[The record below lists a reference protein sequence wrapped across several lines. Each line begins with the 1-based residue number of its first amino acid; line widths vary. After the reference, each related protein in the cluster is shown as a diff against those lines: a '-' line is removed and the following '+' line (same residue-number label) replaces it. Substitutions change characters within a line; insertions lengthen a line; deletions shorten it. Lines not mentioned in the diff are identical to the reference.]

1 MKRKHILPILLFAQ
15 IILVKTLALFPEFVE
30 NWYSKGLYT
39 KIAFVSRNV
48 FGNIPFSVG
57 DVIYYILIFLLLKW
71 IWNNRKGFWKNWKTN
86 GLTVLSWFS
95 IFYFFFHFLWGMNYY
110 RIPLHEK
117 LNIDKEYTLA
127 ELEAFTE
134 KMIAK
139 TNAIQLSIT
148 KNDTIAVHIPYSN
161 DEIFELAQNGY
172 KNLPK
177 ALNDFQYHYKST
189 KASLFSYPLSYMGFG
204 GYLNPF
210 TNEAQV
216 NILKPKYNAPLT
228 TSHEMAHQT
237 GIGSESECNFIGF
250 IAASKNKDLYFKYA
264 AYSFITRYCLHNLEM
279 MQEGKSEKFLKTI
292 NKGVLKNFDENEQFW
307 EKYHT
312 PIDTA
317 FEIFYD
323 NFLKANQQQDGLES
337 YSKFVG
343 LMIGYEKTGI
353 SDKGLD

>member
-1 MKRKHILPILLFAQ
+1 MKRKHILPILLFVQ
-15 IILVKTLALFPEFVE
+15 IILVKTLAFFPDFVE
-30 NWYSKGLYT
+30 KWYSKGLYT
-39 KIAFVSRNV
+39 KIAFVSRNL
-48 FGNIPFSVG
+48 FGSVPFSVG
-57 DVIYYILIFLLLKW
+57 DLIYYILIFLLLRW
-71 IWNNRKGFWKNWKTN
+71 IRNNKKGFWKNWKTN

-134 KMIAK
+134 KMITK
-139 TNAIQLSIT
+139 TNAIQFEIT

-172 KNLPK
+172 KNLPDE
-177 ALNDFQYHYKST
+177 LNDFEYHYKST

-228 TSHEMAHQT
+228 TTHEMAHQT

-250 IAASKNKDLYFKYA
+250 IAASKNDDLYFQYA
-264 AYSFITRYCLHNLEM
+264 AYTTIVRYCLSNLEKT
-279 MQEGKSEKFLKTI
+279 QEGSLEKFLKTI

-343 LMIGYEKTGI
+343 LMIGYERNYE
-353 SDKGLD
+353 L

>member
-1 MKRKHILPILLFAQ
+1 
-15 IILVKTLALFPEFVE
+15 
-30 NWYSKGLYT
+30 
-39 KIAFVSRNV
+39 
-48 FGNIPFSVG
+48 
-57 DVIYYILIFLLLKW
+57 
-71 IWNNRKGFWKNWKTN
+71 
-86 GLTVLSWFS
+86 
-95 IFYFFFHFLWGMNYY
+95 MNYY
-110 RIPLHEK
+110 RIPIHQK

-127 ELEAFTE
+127 ELEAFTG
-134 KMIAK
+134 KMITK

-148 KNDTIAVHIPYSN
+148 MNDSVAVVVPYS
-161 DEIFELAQNGY
+161 DAELFEMAQNGY
-172 KNLPK
+172 KNLPEE
-177 ALNDFQYHYKST
+177 LSDFQYNYKST

-216 NILKPKYNAPLT
+216 NILKPKYNSPLT
-228 TSHEMAHQT
+228 ICHEMAHQT

-250 IAASKNKDLYFKYA
+250 IAASKSEDLYFQYA

-279 MQEGKSEKFLKTI
+279 MQEGNSEKFLSTI

-307 EKYHT
+307 KKYHT

-323 NFLKANQQQDGLES
+323 SFLKVNQQQDGLES

-343 LMIGYEKTGI
+343 LMIGYEKVSI
-353 SDKGLD
+353 EQK

>member
-1 MKRKHILPILLFAQ
+1 MKRKHILPLLLVVQ

-30 NWYSKGLYT
+30 NWYSKGLYP

-57 DVIYYILIFLLLKW
+57 DVMYYILLFLLFRW

-110 RIPLHEK
+110 RIPLHQK
-117 LNIDKEYTLA
+117 LNINKEYTLA
-127 ELEAFTE
+127 ELEVFTQ
-134 KMIAK
+134 KMITK
-139 TNAIQLSIT
+139 TNAIQFEIT

-161 DEIFELAQNGY
+161 DELFELAQNGY
-172 KNLPK
+172 KNLPE

-228 TSHEMAHQT
+228 TTHEMAHQT

-250 IAASKNKDLYFKYA
+250 IAASKNEDVYFKYA
-264 AYSFITRYCLHNLEM
+264 AYSFIARYCLHNLEM

-353 SDKGLD
+353 SDTGLD

>member
-1 MKRKHILPILLFAQ
+1 MKRKHILPILLFIQ
-15 IILVKTLALFPEFVE
+15 IILVKTLAFFPEFVE
-30 NWYSKGLYT
+30 NWYSKGLYP
-39 KIAFVSRNV
+39 KIAFVSRNA
-48 FGNIPFSVG
+48 FGSFPFSIG
-57 DVIYYILIFLLLKW
+57 DIIYYILLFLLLRW
-71 IWNNRKGFWKNWKTN
+71 IWKNKNGFWKNWKNN
-86 GLTVLSWFS
+86 GLTILSWFS

-110 RIPLHEK
+110 RISMQERLK
-117 LNIDKEYTLA
+117 INKEYTLA

-139 TNAIQLSIT
+139 TNAVHLQIT
-148 KNDTIAVHIPYSN
+148 KNDSVAVLIPYSD

-172 KNLPK
+172 KKLPD
-177 ALNDFQYHYKST
+177 ALNNFQYHNKSI

-216 NILKPKYNAPLT
+216 NILKPKYNSPLT
-228 TSHEMAHQT
+228 TTHEMAHQI

-250 IAASKNKDLYFKYA
+250 IAASKNEDVYFQYA
-264 AYSFITRYCLHNLEM
+264 AYTFITRYCLHNLEM
-279 MQEGKSEKFLKTI
+279 MQEGKGKSYLESL

-307 EKYHT
+307 KKYHT
-312 PIDTA
+312 PIDTV

-323 NFLKANQQQDGLES
+323 NFLKANQQQEGLES

-343 LMIGYEKTGI
+343 LMIGYEKLEK
-353 SDKGLD
+353 SD

>member
-1 MKRKHILPILLFAQ
+1 LKRKYLLPILLVVQ
-15 IILVKTLALFPEFVE
+15 IILVKTLAFFSEFVE
-30 NWYSKGLYT
+30 EWYSKGLYL
-39 KIAFVSRNV
+39 KIAFVSRNL
-48 FGNIPFSVG
+48 FGSIPFSIG
-57 DVIYYILIFLLLKW
+57 DVMYYVLIFLLLRW
-71 IWNNRKGFWKNWKTN
+71 IWNNRIGFWKNWKTN

-110 RIPLHEK
+110 RVPLHEK

-127 ELEAFTE
+127 ELEAFT
-134 KMIAK
+134 KRMIAQ

-148 KNDTIAVHIPYSN
+148 KNDSVAVVVPYSD
-161 DEIFELAQNGY
+161 DELFELAQNGY
-172 KNLPK
+172 KNLPEE
-177 ALNDFQYHYKST
+177 LSDFQYQYKSV

-216 NILKPKYNAPLT
+216 NILKPKYNTPLT
-228 TSHEMAHQT
+228 ITHEMAHQT

-250 IAASKNKDLYFKYA
+250 IAASKNEDVYFQYA
-264 AYSFITRYCLHNLEM
+264 AYSFISRYCLYNLEKI
-279 MQEGKSEKFLKTI
+279 QEGNSGKFLTTI

-323 NFLKANQQQDGLES
+323 SFLKANQQQDGLES

-343 LMIGYEKTGI
+343 LMIGYEK
-353 SDKGLD
+353 KL